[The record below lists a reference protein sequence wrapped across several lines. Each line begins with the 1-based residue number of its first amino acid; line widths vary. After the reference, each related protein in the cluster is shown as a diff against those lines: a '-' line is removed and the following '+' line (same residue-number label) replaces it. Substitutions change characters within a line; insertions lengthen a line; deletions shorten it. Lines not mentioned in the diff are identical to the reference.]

1 MYKINGMSIF
11 KKRHKYAQTNS
22 MPLTP
27 AMSRTLKSYG
37 MLHPLGEQDTYN
49 NVFTYIDTIANKF
62 ATITPYAENMN
73 GVKLI
78 QQPAAIQALYNPND
92 MFSFREF
99 LKYIASAILCRP
111 YVDILVWT
119 QTEDGDVRPGGIV
132 RENNIIG
139 YTFLPT
145 NARIQEGNGNY
156 TFQANI
162 SVHGEPSHLE
172 TFTRDEV
179 ISLRYSVQPDHI
191 LDGISP
197 AMTVETWSDIETLI
211 SEYERGFFK
220 NGAVPAGIMDI
231 IADDPE
237 SFRRTVEDLKNG
249 YQGADKTNGVLYN
262 YRPVDPIT
270 MEPKQYSKFEWHAL
284 QSGNDKLDLQ
294 TLNTVSH
301 DHMAGAFGVPDMAR
315 GLDNGQTYANAEQA
329 NISYLENTI
338 RPLCETV
345 WNKFEAELQRI
356 TRGGLDYR
364 INFKIVLPQQTDVI
378 NVQAQTIKTLTDAYI
393 ELVNIGADPNKA
405 AEALNLSQF
414 TDLIS
419 DSTTEATVP
428 TVPGDKTTTAY
439 SKQSRKITRSETYRK
454 IKRVT
459 KAYYKTLMS
468 SEYANDDQNLKQ
480 YIQQLLDCMTPYVLQ
495 VMNTNGLTLSDLVEA
510 EADEQYLESK
520 RKDIEQLVNNTILT
534 GAYYSTLLKHVTT
547 VCENTTNT
555 VIEDINKIMLKA
567 KAEDWT
573 KTELNNTLNDY
584 LNQHA
589 DLLARTET
597 TTAQSMGTLY
607 EGDMWNQKIKYK
619 AFKKWVCYGSH
630 PCDTC
635 RQLDGM
641 TIPVE
646 ESYTT
651 GKNANL
657 EQLTVE
663 PATIECPAHANC
675 QCGLI
680 LVISTEE

>member
-1 MYKINGMSIF
+1 MSIF
-11 KKRHKYAQTNS
+11 KKHKKYSQDNS
-22 MPLTP
+22 LPLSPVT
-27 AMSRTLKSYG
+27 SRTLKSYG
-37 MLHPLGEQDTYN
+37 MLHPLDNQDTYN

-119 QTEDGDVRPGGIV
+119 ETSDGRIHPGGPV
-132 RENNIIG
+132 TENNIIG

-145 NARIQEGNGNY
+145 SARIQQGNGNY
-156 TFQANI
+156 IFQSNI
-162 SVHGEPSHLE
+162 SINGETSHVE
-172 TFTRDEV
+172 TFTRDDV
-179 ISLRYSVQPDHI
+179 ISLRYSVQPDHL

-197 AMTVETWSDIETLI
+197 AMTVETWSTIDTLI

-237 SFRRTVEDLKNG
+237 SFRRTVDDLKNG

-262 YRPVDPIT
+262 FRPVDPIT

-284 QSGNDKLDLQ
+284 QSGNDKLDLS
-294 TLNTVSH
+294 TLNSVSH
-301 DHMAGAFGVPDMAR
+301 DHLAGAFGVPDMAR

-345 WNKFEAELQRI
+345 WNKFESELKRI
-356 TRGGLDYR
+356 TRGGLNYR

-378 NVQAQTIKTLTDAYI
+378 NVQAQTLKTLTDAYT

-405 AEALNLSQF
+405 AEALNLTQF
-414 TDLIS
+414 TDIMNNS
-419 DSTTEATVP
+419 STTSPVQAKNT
-428 TVPGDKTTTAY
+428 Y
-439 SKQSRKITRSETYRK
+439 SKQPHKVTRSETYRR
-454 IKRVT
+454 IRR
-459 KAYYKTLMS
+459 AARSYYQTISQKTQNPGY
-468 SEYANDDQNLKQ
+468 SETTDTDLKKFT
-480 YIQQLLDCMTPYVLQ
+480 QQLLDCITPYVLQ
-495 VMNTNGLTLSDLVEA
+495 VMNANGLTLSDLVEA
-510 EADEQYLESK
+510 EADPQYLESK
-520 RKDIEQLVNNTILT
+520 RKELASLINNSVLS

-547 VCENTTNT
+547 VSQQTTNT
-555 VIEDINKIMLKA
+555 VTADINKIMMKA
-567 KAEDWT
+567 KEEDWT
-573 KTELNNTLNDY
+573 KTELANTLNDY
-584 LNQHA
+584 INQHA

-597 TTAQSMGTLY
+597 TTAQSMGTIY
-607 EGDMWNQKIKYK
+607 EGTEWNNHIKYK
-619 AFKKWVCYGSH
+619 ALKKWVCYGSN
-630 PCDTC
+630 PCETC
-635 RQLDGM
+635 RQLDGI
-641 TIPVE
+641 TITVE
-646 ESYTT
+646 ESF
-651 GKNANL
+651 KNKKAATL

-663 PATIECPAHANC
+663 PAEIECPAHANC

>member
-1 MYKINGMSIF
+1 MSIF
-11 KKRHKYAQTNS
+11 KRHKYAQATAQS
-22 MPLTP
+22 QAPLL
-27 AMSRTLKSYG
+27 SRTLKSFG
-37 MLHPLGEQDTYN
+37 MLHPLDNQDTYDT
-49 NVFTYIDTIANKF
+49 VFTYIDTIANKF
-62 ATITPYAENMN
+62 ATITPYAEDMD
-73 GVKLI
+73 GVKLL

-119 QTEDGDVRPGGIV
+119 QTADGRVQPGGPV
-132 RENNIIG
+132 YENNIIG

-145 NARIQEGNGNY
+145 SARIQRGGDSYE
-156 TFQANI
+156 FQANI
-162 SVHGEPSHLE
+162 SVNGEPSHVE

-197 AMTVETWSDIETLI
+197 AMTVEAWSDIDTLI

-237 SFRRTVEDLKNG
+237 SFRRTVDDLKNG

-315 GLDNGQTYANAEQA
+315 GLDKGQTYANAEQA

-345 WNKFEAELQRI
+345 WNKFESELKRI

-405 AEALNLSQF
+405 AEALNLPQF
-414 TDLIS
+414 ADIVTS
-419 DSTTEATVP
+419 SNSTP
-428 TVPGDKTTTAY
+428 TVAAPKNMY
-439 SKQSRKITRSETYRK
+439 SKQPKKITRSETYRR
-454 IKRVT
+454 IRRVT
-459 KAYYKTLMS
+459 RSYYQTIKEKTTAP
-468 SEYANDDQNLKQ
+468 EYEDNSQQDLKKF
-480 YIQQLLDCMTPYVLQ
+480 IQELLNCMTPYILQ

-510 EADEQYLESK
+510 EADSQYLESK
-520 RKDIEQLVNNTILT
+520 RKDIEQLINNTVLT
-534 GAYYSTLLKHVTT
+534 GAYYSTLVKHVTT
-547 VCENTTNT
+547 VSEQTTST
-555 VIEDINKIMLKA
+555 VTVEINKIMMKA
-567 KAEDWT
+567 KAEGWT
-573 KTELNNTLNDY
+573 KTELANTLNDY
-584 LNQHA
+584 INSHA

-597 TTAQSMGTLY
+597 TTAQSMGALY
-607 EGDMWNQKIKYK
+607 EGTEWNNHIKYK
-619 AFKKWVCYGSH
+619 AFKKWVCYGAH

-635 RQLDGM
+635 KQLDGM

-651 GKNANL
+651 SKNANL

-663 PATIECPAHANC
+663 PAAIECPAHANC

-680 LVISTEE
+680 LVLNAEE